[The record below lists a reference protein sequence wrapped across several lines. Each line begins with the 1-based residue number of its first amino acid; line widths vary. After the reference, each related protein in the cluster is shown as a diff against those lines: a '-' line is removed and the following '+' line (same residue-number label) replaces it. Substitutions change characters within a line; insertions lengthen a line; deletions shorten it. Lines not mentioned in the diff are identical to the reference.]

1 MDKLRIL
8 VVADVSPLE
17 PHGGA
22 SRVLREQSQRL
33 AARGHEVTVF
43 SRQPEISV
51 QTESEVKGVSVRH
64 YPVSRAHA
72 LAFFWSSIAGARRA
86 YRDTLAGRPWDRV
99 ILHQPLSAVG
109 VRRLLPRT
117 APRIY
122 MFLSPASAEY
132 RLRAEHPSG
141 RRSLLLAPLAAAL
154 LRRVEY
160 AAFRTAQRVVVMSD
174 YMRGKLAAVHP
185 RGTPPVVV
193 IPGGVD
199 LRHFR
204 PAEDRMAVRRALRL
218 PADRLLLLT
227 VRDLHPRMGLEA
239 LVEAVGALREALPL
253 MLVVGGQGPLRT
265 ALEAQVGR
273 MGLAD
278 HVRFAGHIAEA
289 DLPRYYQAADC
300 FVLPTRALE
309 GFGLVTVEA
318 LACGTPV
325 LGTPVGATPEILAP
339 LAPEL
344 LTDDA
349 SAEALAN
356 GIRRVAPLLRD
367 DAFRARC
374 RAHAEAHYD
383 WETAVDRLE
392 DLLVGLSPGAEG

>member
-1 MDKLRIL
+1 MAKLRIL
-8 VVADVSPLE
+8 MVADVSPLE
-17 PHGGA
+17 PHGGG

-33 AARGHEVTVF
+33 AARGHEVTVL
-43 SRQPEISV
+43 SRQPEGAVPADSAV
-51 QTESEVKGVSVRH
+51 AGVRVRH
-64 YPVSRAHA
+64 YDVSRAHA
-72 LAFFWSSIAGARRA
+72 LAFFWSSIAGARRG
-86 YRDTLAGRPWDRV
+86 YRDALAGRPWDRV

-109 VRRLLPRT
+109 VRRLLPR
-117 APRIY
+117 AAARVY
-122 MFLSPASAEY
+122 VFHSPASLEY
-132 RLRAEHPSG
+132 RLRAGHPSG
-141 RRSLLLAPLAAAL
+141 RRSLLRAPLAAAL
-154 LRRVEY
+154 LRLTESI
-160 AAFRTAQRVVVMSD
+160 ALCDAHRVVVLSD
-174 YMRGKLAAVHP
+174 YMRGQLAAMHP
-185 RGTPPVVV
+185 RRTPPVVV

-199 LRHFR
+199 LCHFR
-204 PAEDRMAVRRALRL
+204 PAEDRMAVRRALGL

-273 MGLAD
+273 MGLAG
-278 HVRFAGHIAEA
+278 HVSFVGHIAEA
-289 DLPRYYQAADC
+289 DLPAYYQAADC

-325 LGTPVGATPEILAP
+325 LGTPVGATPEILMP
-339 LAPEL
+339 LAREL

-349 SAEALAN
+349 SPEALAR
-356 GIRRVAPLLRD
+356 GLRRVASVCPD
-367 DAFRARC
+367 AAFRARC
-374 RAHAEAHYD
+374 RAYAEARYD

-392 DLLVGLSPGAEG
+392 DLLVGLSPGGEG

>member
-1 MDKLRIL
+1 MAKLRIL
-8 VVADVSPLE
+8 MVADVSPLE
-17 PHGGA
+17 PHGGG

-33 AARGHEVTVF
+33 AARGHEVTVL
-43 SRQPEISV
+43 SRQPEGAVPADSAV
-51 QTESEVKGVSVRH
+51 AGVRVHH
-64 YPVSRAHA
+64 YDVSRAHA

-86 YRDTLAGRPWDRV
+86 YRDSLAGRPWDRV

-109 VRRLLPRT
+109 VRRLLPRA

-141 RRSLLLAPLAAAL
+141 RRSLLLAPLAASL
-154 LRRVEY
+154 LRLTESV
-160 AAFRTAQRVVVMSD
+160 ALRTAQRVVVMSD
-174 YMRGKLAAVHP
+174 YMRGQLAAVHP

-204 PAEDRMAVRRALRL
+204 PAEDRMAVRRALGL

-227 VRDLHPRMGLEA
+227 VRDLHPRMGVEA
-239 LVEAVGALREALPL
+239 LVEAVGAVRETLPL
-253 MLVVGGQGPLRT
+253 MLVVGGQGPLRA
-265 ALEAQVGR
+265 ALEARVNR
-273 MGLAD
+273 MGLAG
-278 HVRFAGHIAEA
+278 HVRFAGHIAEG
-289 DLPRYYQAADC
+289 DLPRFYQAADC

-325 LGTPVGATPEILAP
+325 LGTPVGATPEILTP
-339 LAPEL
+339 LAREL
-344 LTDDA
+344 LSDDA
-349 SAEALAN
+349 SAEALAR
-356 GIRRVAPLLRD
+356 GLRRVAPLCRD
-367 DAFRARC
+367 AAFRARC
-374 RAHAEAHYD
+374 RAYAEARYD

-392 DLLVGLSPGAEG
+392 GLLVGLSPGAGG

>member
-17 PHGGA
+17 SHGGA

-43 SRQPEISV
+43 SRQPEAAVPTDSDV
-51 QTESEVKGVSVRH
+51 AGVRVRH
-64 YPVSRAHA
+64 YDVNRAHA
-72 LAFFWSSIAGARRA
+72 PAFLWSSIAGARRG
-86 YRDTLAGRPWDRV
+86 YRDALTGRPWDRV
-99 ILHQPLSAVG
+99 ILHQPMSAVG
-109 VRRLLPRT
+109 VRCLLPPA
-117 APRIY
+117 APRVY

-132 RLRAEHPSG
+132 RLRAGHPSG

-160 AAFRTAQRVVVMSD
+160 GALGTAQRVVVMSE
-174 YMRGKLAAVHP
+174 YMRGELAAVHP

-204 PAEDRMAVRRALRL
+204 PAEDRMAVRRALGL
-218 PADRLLLLT
+218 PPGHFLCLT
-227 VRDLHPRMGLEA
+227 VRDLHPRMGLDA
-239 LVEAVGALREALPL
+239 LIDAVSLLRAEIPVL
-253 MLVVGGQGPLRT
+253 LVIGGQGPLR
-265 ALEAQVGR
+265 ADLEARAARLGLGGQVS
-273 MGLAD
+273 
-278 HVRFAGHIAEA
+278 FAGHIAEE
-289 DLPRYYQAADC
+289 DLPAYYQAADC

-325 LGTPVGATPEILAP
+325 LGTPVGATPEILQP

-344 LTDDA
+344 IADDA
-349 SAEALAN
+349 SPDALAK
-356 GIRRVAPLLRD
+356 GLRRMVPFCRD
-367 DAFRARC
+367 EGFRARC
-374 RAHAEAHYD
+374 RAYVEAHYD
-383 WETAVDRLE
+383 WELAVDRLE
-392 DLLVGLSPGAEG
+392 GLLESLPPGAER

>member
-1 MDKLRIL
+1 
-8 VVADVSPLE
+8 
-17 PHGGA
+17 
-22 SRVLREQSQRL
+22 
-33 AARGHEVTVF
+33 
-43 SRQPEISV
+43 
-51 QTESEVKGVSVRH
+51 
-64 YPVSRAHA
+64 
-72 LAFFWSSIAGARRA
+72 
-86 YRDTLAGRPWDRV
+86 
-99 ILHQPLSAVG
+99 
-109 VRRLLPRT
+109 
-117 APRIY
+117 
-122 MFLSPASAEY
+122 
-132 RLRAEHPSG
+132 
-141 RRSLLLAPLAAAL
+141 
-154 LRRVEY
+154 
-160 AAFRTAQRVVVMSD
+160 
-174 YMRGKLAAVHP
+174 MRGELALVHP

-204 PAEDRMAVRRALRL
+204 PAEDRMAVRRALGL
-218 PADRLLLLT
+218 PADRFLLLT
-227 VRDLHPRMGLEA
+227 VRGLYPRMGLEA

-273 MGLAD
+273 MRLAG

-374 RAHAEAHYD
+374 RAYVEARYD
-383 WETAVDRLE
+383 WEIAVDRLE

>member
-17 PHGGA
+17 SHGGA

-43 SRQPEISV
+43 SRQPEATVPADSDV
-51 QTESEVKGVSVRH
+51 AGVRVRH
-64 YPVSRAHA
+64 YEVNRTHA

-132 RLRAEHPSG
+132 RLRAEHSSG
-141 RRSLLLAPLAAAL
+141 RRPLLPAPLAAAL
-154 LRRVEY
+154 LRLTEY
-160 AAFRTAQRVVVMSD
+160 AALRTAQRVVVMSE
-174 YMRGKLAAVHP
+174 YMRGELASVHS
-185 RGTPPVVV
+185 RGTPPVVI

-204 PAEDRMAVRRALRL
+204 PAEDRMAVRRALGL
-218 PADRLLLLT
+218 PADCLLFLT

-239 LVEAVGALREALPL
+239 LIRAVDALREALPL
-253 MLVVGGQGPLRT
+253 MLVVGGQGPLRA

-344 LTDDA
+344 LVADA
-349 SAEALAN
+349 SPEALSD
-356 GIRRVAPLLRD
+356 GIRRVVPLLRNE
-367 DAFRARC
+367 AFRARC
-374 RAHAEAHYD
+374 RAHVEARYD

-392 DLLVGLSPGAEG
+392 DLLAGLTPGAEG